1 MGAAIISSQEPIAQ
15 VYWVSEALF
24 AAASLLGLWLIISMA
39 IPSGTL
45 REQENYVKD
54 FVKFCDFLTIN
65 LTLWFIFAIMIIIK

>member
-45 REQENYVKD
+45 REQEN
-54 FVKFCDFLTIN
+54 
-65 LTLWFIFAIMIIIK
+65 